1 MTSDSAT
8 ITWTPSADGDVV
20 AYEVVVDGKTYRVDA
35 DEHSLALSGLAAD
48 TDHEVSVTAIDG
60 AGNRSDAATGTFH
73 TLPGTTGNGG
83 TTPEGNGNGNGNG
96 GTTPEGNGNGGTGAN
111 GTHGNDGSKLPMSG
125 DVLNGGMSAGVIV
138 AIVAAVALLAG
149 VAVLWARNR
158 KGSDE

>member
-83 TTPEGNGNGNGNG
+83 TTPEGNGNG
-96 GTTPEGNGNGGTGAN
+96 GTGAN
-111 GTHGNDGSKLPMSG
+111 GTHGNAGSKLPMSG